1 MDYFNLVL
9 SNLSCGFHCRY
20 ITQWTFL
27 KEILLKLYSE
37 AYLDPYQK
45 STEEYFVKIGNGF
58 QLLAIF
64 TGNFILDVWRVLNTP
79 LVLSLEF
86 TLKKVPKP
94 LGANI
99 KQMSQIDVM
108 MSRTP
113 FFWKLLH
120 LFYHVSF
127 NMSPR
132 IMTWN
137 YNTRNTIFFS
147 VSKIS
152 FIYLITC
159 IDSTNDQNTMCGVI

>member
-1 MDYFNLVL
+1 MF
-9 SNLSCGFHCRY
+9 
-20 ITQWTFL
+20 
-27 KEILLKLYSE
+27 
-37 AYLDPYQK
+37 
-45 STEEYFVKIGNGF
+45 
-58 QLLAIF
+58 
-64 TGNFILDVWRVLNTP
+64 DVVLNKP

-108 MSRTP
+108 MSRKP

-132 IMTWN
+132 IMT
-137 YNTRNTIFFS
+137 
-147 VSKIS
+147 
-152 FIYLITC
+152 
-159 IDSTNDQNTMCGVI
+159 